1 VVSSPDELDRLV
13 KSFPGLADSEFEARS
28 PHDLKYN
35 CVAFTAGDAENWWWP
50 RGPCYWPKDVPRE
63 ETIRSFEEAFKT
75 LGFRSCDGDHAE
87 PGFDKVA
94 IYAKGLTPR
103 HMARQVSEGGWLSKM
118 GQSLDIWHAELSG
131 LEGSGYGQVCL
142 ILKRELNTV

>member
-63 ETIRSFEEAFKT
+63 ETIQCFEEALQT
-75 LGFRSCDGDHAE
+75 LGFERLHWHQTLNNQEYRFIAE
-87 PGFDKVA
+87 DFKETG
-94 IYAKGLTPR
+94 KGLNPELFTINNS
-103 HMARQVSEGGWLSKM
+103 MSTGWCDLF
-118 GQSLDIWHAELSG
+118 
-131 LEGSGYGQVCL
+131 
-142 ILKRELNTV
+142 